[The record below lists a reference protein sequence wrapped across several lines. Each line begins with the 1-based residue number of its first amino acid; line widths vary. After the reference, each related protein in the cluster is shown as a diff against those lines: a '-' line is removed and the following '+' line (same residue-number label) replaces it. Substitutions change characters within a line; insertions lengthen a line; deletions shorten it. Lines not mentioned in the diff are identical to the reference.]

1 MKDFLI
7 FGVIF
12 CAVGT
17 NFHYWGRKS
26 PKCRKPLR
34 AHALVNILEAPAFM
48 LALLRAFFS
57 RTLSFSQNLASVL
70 AKRCSVFHSRI
81 WAACVWNTK
90 LYLHLQLERNP
101 VNPAEITWGGGRGGS
116 KWSSW
121 SVSSGFVYWLWWI
134 IRVGRYV
141 YKNLCLFLLTS
152 SQAPSGW
159 TDTFRC
165 LQRCLGSDWSKRGP
179 SQLSLNHF
187 CDGAVQ
193 TMGGQ
198 AFYPGGASVGV
209 LRLVEVCNG
218 DGPSGGFPHLHTGS
232 PPAWGLGPWARL
244 FLIPSWRAR
253 YE

>member
-17 NFHYWGRKS
+17 NFHYWGRKKS

-34 AHALVNILEAPAFM
+34 AHALVNVVEAAAFM
-48 LALLRAFFS
+48 LALLRAFPPHP
-57 RTLSFSQNLASVL
+57 TLSFSQNLASVL
-70 AKRCSVFHSRI
+70 AKRCSVLHGLI

-90 LYLHLQLERNP
+90 RYLHLQLERNP
-101 VNPAEITWGGGRGGS
+101 VNPSEITWGDQSRA
-116 KWSSW
+116 SW
-121 SVSSGFVYWLWWI
+121 SVSSGFVHWLLWI

-152 SQAPSGW
+152 SHAPSGW

-165 LQRCLGSDWSKRGP
+165 LQRCLGSDWSTRGP
-179 SQLSLNHF
+179 SQLCLNHL

-193 TMGGQ
+193 AMGGQ
-198 AFYPGGASVGV
+198 AFCPGEASVGA
-209 LRLVEVCNG
+209 LGLVEVCNG
-218 DGPSGGFPHLHTGS
+218 DGPSGSFPNLHTGS
-232 PPAWGLGPWARL
+232 QDWELGHAC
-244 FLIPSWRAR
+244 S
-253 YE
+253 

>member
-1 MKDFLI
+1 MRWSMFWRPPLLCWHFWELFFPTPFL
-7 FGVIF
+7 F
-12 CAVGT
+12 
-17 NFHYWGRKS
+17 
-26 PKCRKPLR
+26 PKLSKRSCQ
-34 AHALVNILEAPAFM
+34 ALQRSSRQDLGCVCLEYKALPAFTIRKEPRES
-48 LALLRAFFS
+48 LRD
-57 RTLSFSQNLASVL
+57 
-70 AKRCSVFHSRI
+70 HM
-81 WAACVWNTK
+81 
-90 LYLHLQLERNP
+90 
-101 VNPAEITWGGGRGGS
+101 GGGDQSRA
-116 KWSSW
+116 SW
-121 SVSSGFVYWLWWI
+121 SVSSGFVHWLWWI
-134 IRVGRYV
+134 IRVGRDV

-159 TDTFRC
+159 RDTFSC
-165 LQRCLGSDWSKRGP
+165 LQRCLGSDWSTRGP

-198 AFYPGGASVGV
+198 AFYLGGASVGV

-232 PPAWGLGPWARL
+232 PPAWALGPCARL